1 VVFSFNEFAAQWN
14 RNDLVLRV
22 FVKEKNLQRL
32 IGDVG
37 ATPRSLAKHGEYL
50 LVTNR

>member
-1 VVFSFNEFAAQWN
+1 
-14 RNDLVLRV
+14 LRV

-32 IGDVG
+32 SLDVG
-37 ATPRSLAKHGEYL
+37 ATPRILTKYDEYL